1 MKENNAFNP
10 DNFVGLVHNLRCNFV
25 FQYGYY
31 PNTLIISRYVYG
43 TCYRYLNV
51 KENEGDFNSIEFE
64 DMKVIL
70 LPISRSGP
78 VVQVGLVKYD

>member
-1 MKENNAFNP
+1 MKENRTFNP
-10 DNFVGLVHNLRCNFV
+10 DNFVGLVHNLRYDFV
-25 FQYGYY
+25 HQYGYY

-51 KENEGDFNSIEFE
+51 KEIEGDFDSFEFE

>member
-1 MKENNAFNP
+1 MKEIKAFNP
-10 DNFVGLVHNLRCNFV
+10 DNFVGLVHNLRYDFV
-25 FQYGYY
+25 NQYGYY
-31 PNTLIISRYVYG
+31 PNTLIISRHVYG
-43 TCYRYLNV
+43 TCYHYLNV
-51 KENEGDFNSIEFE
+51 KENEGDFNSYEFE